1 MGRSI
6 MTLRL
11 IISGTNSRIP
21 ADAFQRLASEGMAGP
36 SRSIS
41 KGAPVLEGST
51 STPIQRGGGGLSNT
65 TAADLG
71 FWFLCALIFAGT
83 PLYMVLM

>member
-1 MGRSI
+1 MKFPARESED
-6 MTLRL
+6 
-11 IISGTNSRIP
+11 GTGCR
-21 ADAFQRLASEGMAGP
+21 
-36 SRSIS
+36 RSIS

>member
-51 STPIQRGGGGLSNT
+51 STPIQRGGSGLSNT
-65 TAADLG
+65 AAADLI
-71 FWFLCALIFAGT
+71 FYALCVLIFAGT
-83 PLYMVLM
+83 PILMVMQ

>member
-1 MGRSI
+1 
-6 MTLRL
+6 MTRAMKF
-11 IISGTNSRIP
+11 P
-21 ADAFQRLASEGMAGP
+21 ARESEGTAGP

-51 STPIQRGGGGLSNT
+51 STPIQRGGSGLSNT

-71 FWFLCALIFAGT
+71 FWFLCSLIFVAA
-83 PLYMVLM
+83 PVYMVLA

>member
-6 MTLRL
+6 MTIRL
-11 IISGTNSRIP
+11 IISGINNRIP

-51 STPIQRGGGGLSNT
+51 STPIQRGGGRPQNVS
-65 TAADLG
+65 AADLG
-71 FWFLCALIFAGT
+71 FLFVCLLIFAGT
-83 PLYMVLM
+83 PLAMVLR